1 MRSPAAQVFA
11 RPMQFDPA
19 YRYDPRHMVFLLA
32 LLFLV
37 APLVELAVIVQVAG
51 TVGVLNTI
59 GLLVGV
65 SIIGAWL
72 AKREGL
78 VTLRRIQLALGRG
91 EIPSREVADGLLILM
106 AGALMIA
113 PGFISDI
120 VALLLL
126 FPPTRAVFR
135 RVLVRSLAERGRA
148 RVTVMGARRPGRA
161 DPGADDI
168 WDVESWEDPP
178 RPAARGE
185 LRDSQ

>member
-1 MRSPAAQVFA
+1 
-11 RPMQFDPA
+11 
-19 YRYDPRHMVFLLA
+19 MVFLLA

-37 APLVELAVIVQVAG
+37 APLVELAVIVQVADA
-51 TVGVLNTI
+51 VGVLNTI
-59 GLLVGV
+59 GLLIAV
-65 SIIGAWL
+65 SILGGWL
-72 AKREGL
+72 ARREGL

-91 EIPSREVADGLLILM
+91 EIPSREVANGALILM

-135 RVLVRSLAERGRA
+135 RVLVRALAERGRA
-148 RVTVMGARRPGRA
+148 RVTVVGTRGPGRRG
-161 DPGADDI
+161 PGGDDI
-168 WDVESWEDPP
+168 WDVDSWEDPP

-185 LRDSQ
+185 LRDPT

>member
-1 MRSPAAQVFA
+1 M
-11 RPMQFDPA
+11 
-19 YRYDPRHMVFLLA
+19 LLLV

-59 GLLVGV
+59 GLLIAV
-65 SIIGAWL
+65 SLVGAWL

-78 VTLRRIQLALGRG
+78 ITMRRIQLALGRG
-91 EIPSREVADGLLILM
+91 DIPSREVADGALILM

-113 PGFISDI
+113 PGFISDV

-126 FPPTRAVFR
+126 FPPSRSIIR
-135 RVLVRSLAERGRA
+135 PVLVRSLAKRGRA
-148 RVTVMGARRPGRA
+148 RVTVMGSRGPEGRG
-161 DPGADDI
+161 PGADDI

-178 RPAARGE
+178 RPTTRGE
-185 LRDSQ
+185 LKDPR

>member
-1 MRSPAAQVFA
+1 VFA
-11 RPMQFDPA
+11 RPLQLDPA
-19 YRYDPRHMVFLLA
+19 YPHDRRHMVLLV

-59 GLLVGV
+59 GLLIAV
-65 SIIGAWL
+65 SFVGAWL

-78 VTLRRIQLALGRG
+78 ITLRRIQLALGRG
-91 EIPSREVADGLLILM
+91 ELPSREVADGALIMM

-126 FPPTRAVFR
+126 FPATRAVFR
-135 RVLVRSLAERGRA
+135 PLLVRWLARRGRA
-148 RVTVMGARRPGRA
+148 RVTGMGRRGPVRRGPGT
-161 DPGADDI
+161 DDI

-178 RPAARGE
+178 RPATRGE
-185 LRDSQ
+185 LRDPT

>member
-1 MRSPAAQVFA
+1 
-11 RPMQFDPA
+11 
-19 YRYDPRHMVFLLA
+19 MVFLI

-37 APLVELAVIVQVAG
+37 APLVELAVIVQVGAA
-51 TVGVLNTI
+51 VGVLNTI
-59 GLLVGV
+59 GLLIAV
-65 SIIGAWL
+65 SLVGAWL

-91 EIPSREVADGLLILM
+91 DIPSREVADGALILM

-113 PGFISDI
+113 PGFISDV

-135 RVLVRSLAERGRA
+135 PVLVRSLAKRGRA
-148 RVTVMGARRPGRA
+148 RFTVMGARGPGGQG
-161 DPGADDI
+161 PGADDV

-185 LRDSQ
+185 LRDSS